1 MNVLERFLK
10 YVSIDTTSNP
20 FGMNNPTSENQREL
34 ANVLVKELKDLN
46 IEVYYDEVHCYVYG
60 KLCGNSNLPSIGFVS
75 HLDTSSAASGK
86 NIKPRIIKNYDGKD
100 INLENEDILSVEK
113 YSDLKNHIGKTLIT
127 TDGNTLLGA
136 DDKAGIAEI
145 MDMLE
150 YYACSNE
157 AHGDILVCFTPDE
170 EVSMGTKNF
179 DTKHFNP
186 DFAYTVDGSDLGE
199 FSYEN
204 FNAGSA
210 CVTIKGVPAH
220 LGYAKGLL
228 INALRVAVEFDGFV
242 PKEYPENT
250 EGKEGYYALHD
261 LNGDISEANLIYH
274 IRDFDLENFIK
285 RKRVLLKIVEHL
297 NKKYGNII
305 EIRFKDLYYNMY
317 DIIKKEKALIDGTLK
332 AMTEIGIT
340 PKVVPIRGGTDGT
353 EISTMGIPCPN
364 LGAGGHNFHGVHEYV
379 CLEDMAKI
387 SEILKNIVR
396 TFSKE
401 MVRKREKE

>member
-1 MNVLERFLK
+1 MNILDRFLK
-10 YVSIDTTSNP
+10 YVAIDTTSNP
-20 FGMNNPTSENQREL
+20 EKNNNPTSENQRQL
-34 ANVLVKELKDLN
+34 ANVLVKELNDLN
-46 IEVYYDEVHCYVYG
+46 IDVYYDEEHCYVYG
-60 KLCGNSNLPSIGFVS
+60 KLRGNSSLPSIGFVS
-75 HLDTSSAASGK
+75 HLDTSPSASGK
-86 NIKPRIIKNYDGKD
+86 DIKPRIIENYDGND
-100 INLENEDILSVEK
+100 IGLDNGDILSVEK
-113 YSDLKNHIGKTLIT
+113 YNDLKNHIGKTLIV

-150 YYACSNE
+150 YYVCSND

-170 EVSMGTKNF
+170 EVGIGIMNL
-179 DTKHFNP
+179 DTKRFNP

-204 FNAGSA
+204 FNAGS
-210 CVTIKGVPAH
+210 VSIKIKGVPSH
-220 LGYAKGLL
+220 LGYAKGIL
-228 INALRVAVEFDGFV
+228 INALRVAIEFDGFV

-250 EGKEGYYALHD
+250 EGKEGYYVLHD
-261 LNGDISEANLIYH
+261 LHGGISDATLIYH
-274 IRDFDLENFIK
+274 IRDFDIRNFKK
-285 RKRVLLKIVEHL
+285 RKEVLLKITEHL

-305 EIRFKDLYYNMY
+305 EINFKDLYYNMY
-317 DIIKKEKALIDGTLK
+317 DIIKKEKNLIEGTLK

-364 LGAGGHNFHGVHEYV
+364 LGAGGHNFHSVHEYV
-379 CLEDMAKI
+379 CLEDMENI
-387 SEILKNIVR
+387 SEILKNIIR

-401 MVRKREKE
+401 IVRKREK